1 MRDLIIQTIYFL
13 IFWLAIWSVGYVVL
27 AQIKTALMANVN
39 QELDKLNTKVH
50 PVFGPQ

>member
-1 MRDLIIQTIYFL
+1 MRDLTIQAIYFL

-27 AQIKTALMANVN
+27 IQLKIALIANVN
-39 QELDKLNTKVH
+39 QALDKLNTEVH